1 MDSGKLATKHQNE
14 KLIERKRIKTT
25 LRGEFD
31 MKAKAVGMG
40 KGWLD
45 RKLASSKFRKGFEEE
60 LQKLAIG
67 EQLAR
72 LRLEA
77 GLTQAQVAK
86 RTGTTASAISRYE
99 NSEYDR
105 YELRTLQKIVRACG
119 GRLEI
124 SLEPG
129 PKTHRAA

>member
-1 MDSGKLATKHQNE
+1 
-14 KLIERKRIKTT
+14 
-25 LRGEFD
+25 

-40 KGWLD
+40 NGWLD
-45 RKLASSKFRKGFEEE
+45 KKRASSKFRKGFETE

-86 RTGTTASAISRYE
+86 RIGTTASAISRYE
-99 NSEYDR
+99 NADYDR
-105 YELRTLQKIVRACG
+105 YELRTLQKIVRACS

>member
-1 MDSGKLATKHQNE
+1 
-14 KLIERKRIKTT
+14 
-25 LRGEFD
+25 
-31 MKAKAVGMG
+31 MKAKSVRMG

-45 RKLASSKFRKGFEEE
+45 RKLVSSKFRKGFEEE

-86 RTGTTASAISRYE
+86 RTGTTASAISRSE
-99 NSEYDR
+99 TPEYDR
-105 YELRTLQKIVRACG
+105 HELRTLQKLVRACG
-119 GRLEI
+119 GRLAI
-124 SLEPG
+124 VLAPG
-129 PKTHRAA
+129 LTTNPAAPRMVS

>member
-1 MDSGKLATKHQNE
+1 
-14 KLIERKRIKTT
+14 
-25 LRGEFD
+25 

-40 KGWLD
+40 KGWLA

-99 NSEYDR
+99 NAEYDR